1 MLKPIQAL
9 GDVASVVATV
19 ALVLVTI
26 SDVAK
31 PGHGKFLIEP
41 SMALKVIQGLPKI
54 AATIDGA
61 YASEDTFRYVPRETT
76 PLTKTVEFAD
86 NEK

>member
-1 MLKPIQAL
+1 MI
-9 GDVASVVATV
+9 
-19 ALVLVTI
+19 LVLVTA

-31 PGHGKFLIEP
+31 PGFGKFLIEP

-61 YASEDTFRYVPRETT
+61 YASEETFRYVPKSTA
-76 PLTKTVEFAD
+76 PLTRPAEFASD
-86 NEK
+86 EP